1 MKTLCRLLLIAV
13 FLLAA
18 AALFLVTSEREFVS
32 YEPLEGELSGII
44 LRTNTSYQQTFIT
57 NRHSI
62 SRLSIFLRPATD
74 QPLPNDVLGIT
85 ITSSDAVLNNT
96 VIPVSFL
103 NRDGA
108 TQVNFSPSLATQPGD
123 LITFVL
129 SAPPA
134 LSGLIR
140 VQPTDLINNP
150 DISDISFSIAGA
162 AQPSPLAFQLYYNYR
177 PPLSYQLAIYLLF
190 LVIWLASR
198 RSLLHPLILTAY
210 VLFSTIAFLSPAAM
224 LANFYWSLTLAF
236 IVSLTGMLLL
246 LRSYQLPPAAI
257 LFGANAFAFSTYFAL
272 HAQAGRDKL
281 LVFSFIPIILWLI
294 HVRPKSTYRL
304 VFGLVPLLLLAWLF
318 FAPYQSPLPRPAL
331 VANLKDI
338 LLDPNQIA
346 AADKFQA
353 SYLALQIPQGDPSAI
368 LRSGGWD
375 NFGSY
380 IGIINL
386 SLALI
391 GFAALAR
398 RYWFTALIGSTGLLL
413 AATPL
418 TLLLVDRLFL
428 PPQYLI
434 VLLTFALAFFASF
447 GLLKL
452 DRFLG
457 PGLVASFIVYSITIF
472 ALFDLL
478 NVTSKTLQ
486 FGLL

>member
-1 MKTLCRLLLIAV
+1 MKTLYRLLSVAV

-18 AALFLVTSEREFVS
+18 AALFFVTSEREFVS
-32 YEPLEGELSGII
+32 YQPLEGELSGII
-44 LRTNTSYQQTFIT
+44 LRSNTVYQQTFIT
-57 NRHSI
+57 DRHSI
-62 SRLSIFLRPATD
+62 SRLSLFLRPVTD
-74 QPLPNDVLGIT
+74 QPLPDDVLGIT
-85 ITSSDAVLNNT
+85 ITSSEAVLNNT

-108 TQVNFSPSLATQPGD
+108 TQVNFSPSLATSPGD
-123 LITFVL
+123 SITFVL

-140 VQPTDLINNP
+140 VQTMDLINNP
-150 DISDISFSIAGA
+150 DISDISFSIGGVT
-162 AQPSPLAFQLYYNYR
+162 QPSPLAYQLYYKYR

-190 LVIWLASR
+190 LVIWLVSR
-198 RSLLHPLILTAY
+198 RSLLHPLILAAY
-210 VLFSTIAFLSPAAM
+210 VILSTIAFQSPAAM
-224 LANFYWSLTLAF
+224 LTNFYWSLTLAF

-257 LFGANAFAFSTYFAL
+257 LVGANAFAFSTYFAL

-281 LVFSFIPIILWLI
+281 LVFSSIPLLIWFIL
-294 HVRPKSTYRL
+294 VRKKPAYRL
-304 VFGLVPLLLLAWLF
+304 AFGFILLLLLAGLF

-346 AADKFQA
+346 TADKFQA

-391 GFAALAR
+391 GFSALAR
-398 RYWFTALIGSTGLLL
+398 RYWYITLLGSTGLLL

-418 TLLLVDRLFL
+418 TLWLVSRLFL

-434 VLLTFALAFFASF
+434 ILLTFALAFFASF
-447 GLLKL
+447 GLSKL
-452 DRFLG
+452 SRFLG
-457 PGLVASFIVYSITIF
+457 PGLVTSFIIYSITIF